1 MSRNFCCGGVSSRNS
16 LVEMY
21 AGYPWRALR
30 IWCVKRAR
38 LGFQSTTLIEP
49 LDKEGL
55 AFLEDAS
62 ESIARA
68 VAEAAKRT
76 DGIKDVLIGSYKMS
90 EQESKPSRDR
100 NRRWDAT
107 KPLMGDPR
115 KLGSAVDC
123 VGHKGGS
130 ITGI

>member
-21 AGYPWRALR
+21 AGYPWL
-30 IWCVKRAR
+30 
-38 LGFQSTTLIEP
+38 
-49 LDKEGL
+49 
-55 AFLEDAS
+55 
-62 ESIARA
+62 
-68 VAEAAKRT
+68 
-76 DGIKDVLIGSYKMS
+76 IKDVLIGSYKMS